1 MFKLV
6 IECSKDIDNLS
17 INFSDGTS
25 VITESKPNGEKELK
39 EPKIKEAREDKEVK
53 APKTPKE
60 PKERRKLDT
69 YLDTE
74 EDYDTQ
80 QEVVQKPIIQDVQR
94 PAKVSDEL
102 QNLDL

>member
-25 VITESKPNGEKELK
+25 VVTESAPREPK
-39 EPKIKEAREDKEVK
+39 EPKIKEVKES
-53 APKTPKE
+53 KE
-60 PKERRKLDT
+60 PKQRKKLDT

-74 EDYDTQ
+74 DDYEMT
-80 QEVVQKPIIQDVQR
+80 QEVVEKPIIQDVQR

-102 QNLDL
+102 QNLDI